1 MEANSFLQ
9 HMVRI
14 IAGTLVEVGR
24 GYKSVEDVVKAL
36 EGGLR
41 KQAGITAPPQGL
53 YLLNVIYPQDM
64 IKWPPE
70 VFDK

>member
-1 MEANSFLQ
+1 M
-9 HMVRI
+9 RI
-14 IAGTLVEVGR
+14 VIIGDGEVGFH
-24 GYKSVEDVVKAL
+24 VAKAL

-53 YLLNVIYPQDM
+53 YSLSVIYPQDM

-70 VFDK
+70 VLDK